1 MPSSTSD
8 TRTSQHRVLHHRDDP
23 NKKVTAYLNSFFTE
37 SQIKD
42 QRSKEGVWTR
52 KICCG
57 TSRSLYCPICC
68 SLLVPED
75 CKKPAP
81 VQLPFDLDI
90 ILTDRRG
97 SSSGLHAVT
106 LTEPGSVNLVDYEG
120 GDAMPRYNNHA
131 DEDAVGRQSFLLY
144 PLEGESCALSDVA
157 PCIAKLVVLDCKWTK
172 SSIKEHPELHK
183 LQKVHLTNPPSESY
197 FWRWHSAGPGMLST
211 IEAIYTAAVEVATY
225 HQGFECKQSD
235 EESLLSLLWIFG
247 LIRVAAANTARK
259 NGKPMP
265 FSDTDKEERRKRLSY
280 IGTEKHK
287 RDKEKGKILK
297 LEAAKGKQEIL

>member
-183 LQKVHLTNPPSESY
+183 LQKVFHTTFVYEYVPCYMIY
-197 FWRWHSAGPGMLST
+197 FSIFRRCYQFTCSLFPFNVILIGSFDQPT
-211 IEAIYTAAVEVATY
+211 I
-225 HQGFECKQSD
+225 
-235 EESLLSLLWIFG
+235 
-247 LIRVAAANTARK
+247 
-259 NGKPMP
+259 GKVCSNAMN
-265 FSDTDKEERRKRLSY
+265 
-280 IGTEKHK
+280 
-287 RDKEKGKILK
+287 
-297 LEAAKGKQEIL
+297 